1 MSALSFHPDVAEQHL
16 RVDIDDWDDVY
27 VVGDVHGCLPALER
41 LVDCLDPSEDDLVVF
56 VGDLVRKGPD
66 SKGVVD
72 YVRERDNFLTV
83 RGNNE
88 EKLIRGTKEIDA
100 LTDEDLDWMESLPV
114 AISWE
119 DTLVVH
125 GGVHPEVPL
134 EEHDVD
140 KLQNTRAM
148 NPGDSYDG
156 PFWFEHYDGPERVFF
171 GHTVMAHPAVF
182 QHAMGLDTGAVY
194 GGTLTAY
201 DFHADDLVS
210 IDVDVTH
217 ESRKDSKILE
227 PRQPA
232 LV

>member
-1 MSALSFHPDVAEQHL
+1 MSALTFHPDVAETHL
-16 RVDIDDWDDVY
+16 HVNLNDWDDVY

-41 LVDCLDPSEDDLVVF
+41 LVDRLDPSPEDLVVF

-100 LTDEDLDWMESLPV
+100 LTDDDLAWIESLPV

-119 DTLVVH
+119 GALVVH
-125 GGVHPEVPL
+125 GGVHPDVPL
-134 EEHDVD
+134 EDHDIEA
-140 KLQNTRAM
+140 LENTRAM
-148 NPGDSYDG
+148 TPGDSYDG
-156 PFWFEHYDGPERVFF
+156 PFWFEHYEGPERVFF
-171 GHTVMAHPAVF
+171 GHTVMARPAVYEY
-182 QHAMGLDTGAVY
+182 AMGLDTGAVY
-194 GGTLTAY
+194 GGALTAY
-201 DFHADDLVS
+201 DLHADELVS
-210 IDVDVTH
+210 VDVEVTH
-217 ESRKDSKILE
+217 ESRKESKIVE